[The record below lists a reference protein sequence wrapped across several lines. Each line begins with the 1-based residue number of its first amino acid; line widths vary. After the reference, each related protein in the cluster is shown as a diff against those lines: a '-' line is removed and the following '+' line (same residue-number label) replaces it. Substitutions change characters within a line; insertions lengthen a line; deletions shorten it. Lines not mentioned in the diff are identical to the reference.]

1 MKIIES
7 EFCGR
12 FYIYGRPELV
22 LFFNFYFHWSLLFL
36 RNCNGTASFLHNR
49 EGATQGGSLSMVSYG
64 IGVLLLIKRLK
75 LARRDVTHVALGM
88 FDNIWLYFNS
98 LK

>member
-1 MKIIES
+1 M
-7 EFCGR
+7 
-12 FYIYGRPELV
+12 
-22 LFFNFYFHWSLLFL
+22 
-36 RNCNGTASFLHNR
+36 ASFLHIM
-49 EGATQGGSLSMVSYG
+49 EEVMQVEPLYMVTYG